1 MWSVSGLLKT
11 ANMPRL
17 WINGIDYSGNAR
29 GEFKHCQNT
38 SQSTYFTWCNVSY
51 WRTKH
56 PQPRNEGVVTQ
67 KLNNFQAVL
76 SCSSKYVL
84 FVVGPTFLQN
94 LHAQHIVPSRPA
106 RSGARILILVRQ
118 PDPRFTPRVWLVPIV
133 HCQGLLM
140 ERQQW
145 IPSPH
150 KWLSDRA
157 PSSITSYN
165 VEVQKMRPSGGLIW
179 CFICSYEELLSFPSP
194 PAK

>member
-1 MWSVSGLLKT
+1 MYQFSRFFFFFL
-11 ANMPRL
+11 
-17 WINGIDYSGNAR
+17 
-29 GEFKHCQNT
+29 H
-38 SQSTYFTWCNVSY
+38 
-51 WRTKH
+51 WRTKASH
-56 PQPRNEGVVTQ
+56 KPTSSEQTRKQSQSARLALSDAHLTTRC
-67 KLNNFQAVL
+67 L
-76 SCSSKYVL
+76 SCTQSSVKELRRILPLSLSLSLSPV
-84 FVVGPTFLQN
+84 
-94 LHAQHIVPSRPA
+94 
-106 RSGARILILVRQ
+106 RSGGRILILVRQ

-179 CFICSYEELLSFPSP
+179 CFICSFEELLSVP
-194 PAK
+194 PFFFCYPPPLAK